1 MLLLPNASCCKSIT
15 CGKLQKKPLEA
26 LGNSTDFMLL
36 ALADRHLPQPA
47 GCGNYNLLPLPY
59 LFLYLYRLYQYHYHY
74 HDCTTTYHHHHH
86 NQQQQGANDILQH
99 FRLLRQ
105 LPNSPNSFWF
115 SRIPGASTLILQRQE
130 AYLEPWWPALFRI
143 GRKFLNGQKILKKQQ
158 SWKKIVGGI
167 HPRKM
172 PPSFSVTNPSD
183 FRSGTFSHPFTYFW
197 TGKSLSFKQI
207 RKSQPREI
215 RLKNGFKT
223 LPHFFSNP
231 PIPRKSIPPTRQP
244 CPWHS
249 LFHVA
254 CAICYALRKDTLQ
267 KKNARKKKRSK
278 IDVYHPGKDF
288 SHGTKTS
295 FVVFKTWRCQNFMVL
310 PKLWI
315 YIASN

>member
-1 MLLLPNASCCKSIT
+1 MLLLPNASFCIT

-59 LFLYLYRLYQYHYHY
+59 LFLYLYRLYMPS
-74 HDCTTTYHHHHH
+74 TST
-86 NQQQQGANDILQH
+86 LQH
-99 FRLLRQ
+99 DFCVSFKKFRSRF
-105 LPNSPNSFWF
+105 FWF

-130 AYLEPWWPALFRI
+130 AYLEPFWPALFRI

-158 SWKKIVGGI
+158 SWKKIVGGN

-183 FRSGTFSHPFTYFW
+183 FRSGTFSHP
-197 TGKSLSFKQI
+197 KSHISGPKKCVSFKQI

-215 RLKNGFKT
+215 RLKNRFKT

-231 PIPRKSIPPTRQP
+231 PIPRKSIPPTRN
-244 CPWHS
+244 S
-249 LFHVA
+249 HV
-254 CAICYALRKDTLQ
+254 
-267 KKNARKKKRSK
+267 
-278 IDVYHPGKDF
+278 
-288 SHGTKTS
+288 HGIHCFT
-295 FVVFKTWRCQNFMVL
+295 
-310 PKLWI
+310 
-315 YIASN
+315 

>member
-1 MLLLPNASCCKSIT
+1 
-15 CGKLQKKPLEA
+15 
-26 LGNSTDFMLL
+26 MLL

-105 LPNSPNSFWF
+105 LPNSPADFFWF
-115 SRIPGASTLILQRQE
+115 SRIPGASTFILQRQE

-158 SWKKIVGGI
+158 SWKKIVGGN

-183 FRSGTFSHPFTYFW
+183 FRSGTFSHPKSHISGPKNAYLSNKLGNLNL
-197 TGKSLSFKQI
+197 GKSGWRMVSKHYPISFPMQFPGSPYLRPAIPMSMAFIVSRSMRNMLCFEERYAAEKKTQEKGNAQKLTCTILARTFRTVPKPVLWFSKLSDA
-207 RKSQPREI
+207 
-215 RLKNGFKT
+215 KT
-223 LPHFFSNP
+223 LWYF
-231 PIPRKSIPPTRQP
+231 Q
-244 CPWHS
+244 
-249 LFHVA
+249 
-254 CAICYALRKDTLQ
+254 
-267 KKNARKKKRSK
+267 
-278 IDVYHPGKDF
+278 
-288 SHGTKTS
+288 S
-295 FVVFKTWRCQNFMVL
+295 FEH
-310 PKLWI
+310 I
-315 YIASN
+315 